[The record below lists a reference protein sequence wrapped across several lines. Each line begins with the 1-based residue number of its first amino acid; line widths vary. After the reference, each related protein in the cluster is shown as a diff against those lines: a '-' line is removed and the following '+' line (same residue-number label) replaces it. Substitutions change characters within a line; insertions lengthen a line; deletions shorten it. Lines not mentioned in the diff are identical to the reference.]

1 MTRFNSLLIVFE
13 KPQIIQK
20 MKSYRTYL
28 SLLTLLIVTG
38 CGSTQNTSFSTN
50 DVKVGQVRGN
60 DIYLSELYQQ
70 FNRTSIVGD
79 SLFVNDSLVTALQEF
94 LPLYIDYR
102 SKLESAKD
110 AGLFEN
116 EEILT
121 ELGTYELQTAF
132 PYWLENKVKIEL
144 LNELDERS
152 KTEINASHILITLP
166 PNPTPNDTLRVYNRL
181 IEARSKAVMGA
192 DFDSLSNV
200 YSSVQNGRS
209 VGGSLGY
216 FSAGWAVKEFED
228 VAYSLEPE
236 SISMPFRT
244 QFGYHIIKVYDIR
257 QASPDRL
264 VSHVY
269 MRVPNEDQV
278 DEIIEQAMKG
288 YNEFTSGQIDWAN
301 FVQNYSQDPQSGP
314 VEGRVGWV
322 NHGRYDPRF
331 TDVIMNMDSPG
342 DVTEPFF
349 SGYGVHV
356 VRLDS
361 IRTYVS
367 EEQRLNELNGR
378 LQSLPRYRNNK
389 IYTLKNV
396 RSSGQEYVNENVL
409 STFEAMI
416 RENGDA
422 PYESIQLSQ
431 EVKSQPVYTLNESV
445 HTLGEYVEWL
455 IGNTDATSSRNY
467 SFGYREEFF
476 NSMAEKQIVPI
487 TKEVFPEFGRLS
499 REYLNGLVIFKIS
512 EDSIW
517 NYAKSDSAR
526 VKALFE
532 QKQDTYRF
540 EDRYFFTR
548 VSAGNDSTLL
558 EAKHLLEQG
567 IPADSIRRKLN
578 GVVFRDDVV
587 SDVNLDPYSKLVGLE
602 PGQST
607 SIFEFRNRPSIF
619 VLNKKEDSRLM
630 TFDEAYFRVVSEYQ
644 PIRESEW
651 LQRLRTLYQVTQNSE
666 AITIESV
673 KKVLSD

>member
-1 MTRFNSLLIVFE
+1 MN
-13 KPQIIQK
+13 QQ
-20 MKSYRTYL
+20 MKSYRNYL
-28 SLLTLLIVTG
+28 SILTLLVTIG
-38 CGSTQNTSFSTN
+38 CGASQNTSLTNN

-70 FNRTSIVGD
+70 FNRTSVVGD
-79 SLFVNDSLVTALQEF
+79 SLFVNDSLVTALKEF

-102 SKLESAKD
+102 SKLESAKA

-116 EEILT
+116 NEILT
-121 ELGTYELQTAF
+121 ELETYELQTAF

-166 PNPTPNDTLRVYNRL
+166 PNPTPNDTLNVYNRL

-200 YSSVQNGRS
+200 YSSVQNGRN

-228 VAYSLEPE
+228 VAYSLEPGA
-236 SISMPFRT
+236 ISMPFRT

-257 QASPDRL
+257 QSSPDRL

-269 MRVPNEDQV
+269 LRVPSEDQV
-278 DEIIEQAMKG
+278 DEVIEQALKG

-314 VEGRVGWV
+314 VEGRIGWV

-331 TDVIMNMDSPG
+331 TNVIMNMDSPG
-342 DVTEPFF
+342 DVTQPFF

-367 EEQRLNELNGR
+367 EQQRLNELSTR
-378 LQSLPRYRNNK
+378 LQSLPRYRNNRS
-389 IYTLKNV
+389 YTLQNV
-396 RSSGQEYVNENVL
+396 RTSGQESVNERTL
-409 STFEAMI
+409 SSFETMI

-431 EVKSQPVYTLNESV
+431 EVKSQPVYTLNEST
-445 HTLGEYVEWL
+445 HTLGEYLEWL

-467 SFGYREEFF
+467 NFSYRDEFF
-476 NSMAEKQIVPI
+476 NAMAEKQIIPI

-526 VKALFE
+526 VKELFE
-532 QKQDTYRF
+532 SNKEKYRF

-548 VSAGNDSTLL
+548 LSAGNDSTLL
-558 EAKHLLEQG
+558 EAKRLLDDG
-567 IPADSIRRKLN
+567 VPADTIRRQLN

-587 SDVNLDPYSKLVGLE
+587 SDITQDPFNKLEGLE

-607 SIFEFRNRPSIF
+607 TIFEFRNRPSIF

-651 LQRLRTLYQVTQNSE
+651 LQRLRSMYQVTQNSE

-673 KKVLSD
+673 RKVLTN

>member
-1 MTRFNSLLIVFE
+1 
-13 KPQIIQK
+13 
-20 MKSYRTYL
+20 MKSYRNYL
-28 SLLTLLIVTG
+28 SILTLIVVSG
-38 CGSTQNTSFSTN
+38 CGVSQNTSTKIN
-50 DVKVGQVRGN
+50 DVKVGEVRGN
-60 DIYLSELYQQ
+60 DIYLSELYHQ
-70 FNRTSIVGD
+70 FNRTSIESD
-79 SLFVNDSLVTALQEF
+79 SISVNDSLVTALRDF

-102 SKLESAKD
+102 SKLESARD

-116 EEILT
+116 EEILA

-152 KTEINASHILITLP
+152 KIELNASHILITLP
-166 PNPTPNDTLRVYNRL
+166 PNPTPTDTLSVYNRL
-181 IEARSKAVMGA
+181 IEARSKAIKGA
-192 DFDSLSNV
+192 DFDSLSSV

-228 VAYSLEPE
+228 VAYNLEPG

-244 QFGYHIIKVYDIR
+244 QFGYHIIKVYDVR
-257 QASPDRL
+257 QSSPDRL

-269 MRVPNEDQV
+269 LRVPSEEQV
-278 DEIIEQAMKG
+278 DEVIEQAMQG
-288 YNEFTSGQIDWAN
+288 YNEYKSGQIDWAN
-301 FVQNYSQDPQSGP
+301 FVQNYSQDSQSGP
-314 VEGRVGWV
+314 VEGRIGWV

-331 TDVIMNMDSPG
+331 TDVIMNISAPG

-378 LQSLPRYRNNK
+378 LQSLPRYRNNRA
-389 IYTLKNV
+389 YTLQNV
-396 RSSGQEYVNENVL
+396 RNNGQESINEQVL
-409 STFEAMI
+409 SSFEAII

-431 EVKSQPVYTLNESV
+431 EVKSQTVYTLNDAV
-445 HTLGEYVEWL
+445 HTLGEYIEWL
-455 IGNTDATSSRNY
+455 IGNTDATTSRNY
-467 SFGYREEFF
+467 TFSYRDEFF

-487 TKEVFPEFGRLS
+487 TKEVFPEFNRLS

-517 NYAKSDSAR
+517 NYAKNDSAR

-532 QKQDTYRF
+532 ANQDKYRF
-540 EDRYFFTR
+540 DDRFFFTR
-548 VSAGNDSTLL
+548 ISAGNDSTLL
-558 EAKHLLEQG
+558 VAKGLIESG
-567 IPADSIRRKLN
+567 IPADSVRRQVN

-587 SDVNLDPYSKLVGLE
+587 SDVTQDPYTQLADLQ

-607 SIFEFRNRPSIF
+607 GVFEFRNRPSVFI
-619 VLNKKEDSRLM
+619 LNRKEESRLM
-630 TFDEAYFRVVSEYQ
+630 NFEEAYFRVVSEYQ

-651 LQRLRTLYQVTQNSE
+651 LQRLRSKYQVNQNTE
-666 AITIESV
+666 AITIDSI
-673 KKVLSD
+673 KKILAD

>member
-1 MTRFNSLLIVFE
+1 
-13 KPQIIQK
+13 
-20 MKSYRTYL
+20 MKSYSNYL
-28 SLLTLLIVTG
+28 SIITLLVVTG
-38 CGSTQNTSFSTN
+38 CGASHNTSSKSN
-50 DVKVGQVRGN
+50 DVKVGEVRGN
-60 DIYLSELYQQ
+60 NIYLSELYQQ
-70 FNRTSIVGD
+70 FNRTSINTE
-79 SLFVNDSLVTALQEF
+79 SFSVNDSLVTALKEF

-102 SKLESAKD
+102 SKLESARD
-110 AGLFEN
+110 AGLFESD
-116 EEILT
+116 EILT

-132 PYWLENKVKIEL
+132 PYWLENKVKVEL

-166 PNPTPNDTLRVYNRL
+166 ANPTPNDTLTVYNRL
-181 IEARSKAVMGA
+181 VEARSKAVMGA

-200 YSSVQNGRS
+200 YSSVQNGRN
-209 VGGSLGY
+209 VGGALGY

-228 VAYSLEPE
+228 VAYSLEPGT
-236 SISMPFRT
+236 ISMPFRT
-244 QFGYHIIKVYDIR
+244 QFGYHIIKVYDVR

-269 MRVPNEDQV
+269 LRVPNENQV
-278 DEIIEQAMKG
+278 EEVIEQAMQG
-288 YNEFTSGQIDWAN
+288 YNEYTSGQIDWAN

-314 VEGRVGWV
+314 VEGRIGWV

-331 TDVIMNMDSPG
+331 TDVIMNMNAPG

-356 VRLDS
+356 VKLDS

-367 EEQRLNELNGR
+367 EEQRINELNTR
-378 LQSLPRYRNNK
+378 LQSLPRYRNNRA
-389 IYTLKNV
+389 YTLQNV
-396 RSSGQEYVNENVL
+396 RSSGQQTINEIVL
-409 STFEAMI
+409 TSFETMV

-445 HTLGEYVEWL
+445 HTLGDYIDWI

-467 SFGYREEFF
+467 TFSYRDEFF
-476 NSMAEKQIVPI
+476 NAMAEKQIVPI
-487 TKEVFPEFGRLS
+487 TKKVFPEFGRLS

-517 NYAKSDSAR
+517 NFAKSDSAR

-532 QKQDTYRF
+532 SDKEKYRF
-540 EDRYFFTR
+540 DDRYFFTR
-548 VSAGNDSTLL
+548 LSAGSDSTLL
-558 EAKHLLEQG
+558 AAKYLLDQG
-567 IPADSIRRKLN
+567 IPSDSIRRQLN
-578 GVVFRDDVV
+578 GVVFRDDVI
-587 SDVNLDPYSKLVGLE
+587 SDISQDPYNRLVALE
-602 PGQST
+602 PGKST

-619 VLNKKEDSRLM
+619 VLNKKEESRLM
-630 TFDEAYFRVVSEYQ
+630 NFDEAYFRVVSEYQ
-644 PIRESEW
+644 PIREFEW
-651 LQRLRTLYQVTQNSE
+651 LQRLRTSYQITQNAE

-673 KKVLSD
+673 KKVLAD

>member
-1 MTRFNSLLIVFE
+1 
-13 KPQIIQK
+13 
-20 MKSYRTYL
+20 MKSYRNYL
-28 SLLTLLIVTG
+28 SILTLLVVTG
-38 CGSTQNTSFSTN
+38 CGASQNTTSQTN
-50 DVKVGQVRGN
+50 DVKVGEVRGN

-70 FNRTSIVGD
+70 FNRTSINGD
-79 SLFVNDSLVTALQEF
+79 TLIVNDSLVSALKDF
-94 LPLYIDYR
+94 LPLYVDYR
-102 SKLESAKD
+102 SKLESARD

-116 EEILT
+116 EEILA

-132 PYWLENKVKIEL
+132 PYWLENKVKVEL

-166 PNPTPNDTLRVYNRL
+166 PNPTSNDTLTVYNRL

-228 VAYSLEPE
+228 VAYSLDPGA
-236 SISMPFRT
+236 ISMPFRT
-244 QFGYHIIKVYDIR
+244 QFGYHIIKVHDIR
-257 QASPDRL
+257 QSSPDRL

-269 MRVPNEDQV
+269 LRVPSEDQV
-278 DEIIEQAMKG
+278 DEVIEQARQG
-288 YNEFTSGQIDWAN
+288 YNEYISGQIDWAN

-314 VEGRVGWV
+314 VEGRIGWV

-331 TDVIMNMDSPG
+331 TDVIMNMGAPG

-361 IRTYVS
+361 IRTYVT
-367 EEQRLNELNGR
+367 EEQRINELNTR
-378 LQSLPRYRNNK
+378 LQSLPRYRNNRT
-389 IYTLKNV
+389 YTLQNV
-396 RSSGQEYVNENVL
+396 RTSGQERINETVIT
-409 STFEAMI
+409 SFETMI

-431 EVKSQPVYTLNESV
+431 EVKNQIIYMLNDSE
-445 HTLGEYVEWL
+445 HTLGEYVDWL

-467 SFGYREEFF
+467 TFGYRQDFF
-476 NSMAEKQIVPI
+476 NAMAEKQIVPI
-487 TKEVFPEFGRLS
+487 TKDVFPEFGRLS

-532 QKQDTYRF
+532 QNQDRYRF

-548 VSAGNDSTLL
+548 LSAGNDSTLL
-558 EAKHLLEQG
+558 KAKELFDQG
-567 IPADSIRRKLN
+567 VPADTIRRQLN
-578 GVVFRDDVV
+578 GIVFRDDVV
-587 SDVNLDPYSKLVGLE
+587 SDISQAPYDQLNGLE

-607 SIFEFRNRPSIF
+607 HVFEFRNRPSVF
-619 VLNKKEDSRLM
+619 VLNKKENSRPM
-630 TFDEAYFRVVSEYQ
+630 NFDEAYFRVVSEYQ

-651 LQRLRTLYQVTQNSE
+651 LQRLRSTYQVTQNPG
-666 AITIESV
+666 AITIDSI
-673 KKVLSD
+673 KKLLTD